1 MKTEIFVMTHKACV
15 LPNIPGYIRMQ
26 VGSAMHDDLGY
37 MRDDEGEDHI
47 SDLNPY
53 YAELSGL
60 YWLWRNYHDIDN
72 IGLCHYR
79 RYFIN
84 DDKKIVTMDECEELL
99 KNADIMV
106 AVAER
111 EKDRIELPIYSIVHK
126 VIEDMYPSDLPAF
139 ERSCDRAKGTFG
151 NLFVMRRDRLDEY
164 CEWLFS
170 ILSEASG
177 YLDFDS
183 LDDYEKKSLAIVSE
197 ELLGVYVDGHSLRAC
212 ECKAGIFG
220 EKQETIELKQ
230 ALKYLMDQE
239 KYVEA
244 KELYDGVLKQRPD
257 LILEASDLSGELVK
271 TRAFLEQ
278 KCKEK

>member
-1 MKTEIFVMTHKACV
+1 MKTEIFVMTHKACG
-15 LPNIPGYIRMQ
+15 LPSIPGYVRMQ
-26 VGSAMHDDLGY
+26 VGSALHDDLGY

-60 YWLWRNYHDIDN
+60 YWLWRNYHDVDN

-84 DDKKIVTMDECEELL
+84 QDKKIMTMNECEELL
-99 KNADIMV
+99 ENVDVIV

-111 EKDRIELPIYSIVHK
+111 EKDRIKRPVYSIVRN
-126 VIEDMYPSDLPAF
+126 VIGYMYPSYLPAF
-139 ERSCDRAKGTFG
+139 ERSCNHTKGTFG
-151 NLFVMRRDRLDEY
+151 NLFVMRRDQLDDY

-170 ILSEASG
+170 ILSETAGS
-177 YLDFDS
+177 LDFDS
-183 LDDYEKKSLAIVSE
+183 FDDYNKKILAIISE
-197 ELLGVYVDGHSLRAC
+197 ELLGVYIDGHGLKAY

-220 EKQETIELKQ
+220 EKNETTELKQ
-230 ALKYLMDQE
+230 ALKYLIDQG
-239 KYVEA
+239 KYIEA

-257 LILEASDLSGELVK
+257 LILESSDLSGELVK

-278 KCKEK
+278 KCKET